1 MWAKYVCAKQIR
13 YNWMFLHVCFR
24 GIFCV
29 CCHNT
34 VQTLRHR
41 HHLFWS
47 PWSLLETLQLPVKN
61 IQSWSPEKLPEVTVA
76 FLKSDQILTKK
87 RWKYPQV
94 SSKIWRGE
102 CLPEVNHLSALLA
115 VTTEDYVVG
124 TRGNS
129 CSTLMCNDN
138 VEMCPKTWLQWKRWL
153 NESEIMQTPFQENR
167 KHLNSSSLIVTY
179 IIQSSG
185 TLEMFS
191 FLSIWNLWKEPQEIT
206 KLIHVFR

>member
-87 RWKYPQV
+87 TMEISSGVLKNMKGWV
-94 SSKIWRGE
+94 STWGQSFVS
-102 CLPEVNHLSALLA
+102 L
-115 VTTEDYVVG
+115 VG
-124 TRGNS
+124 GHNRRLCGGHTRE
-129 CSTLMCNDN
+129 LMFNTCNDN

-153 NESEIMQTPFQENR
+153 NESKIMQTPFQENR